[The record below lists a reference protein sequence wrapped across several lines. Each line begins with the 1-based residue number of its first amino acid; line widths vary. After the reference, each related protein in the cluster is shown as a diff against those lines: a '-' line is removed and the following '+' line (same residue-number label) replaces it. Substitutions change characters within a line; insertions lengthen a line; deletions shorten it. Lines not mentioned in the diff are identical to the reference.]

1 MKTAIV
7 GGGVSGVITAIY
19 AARNNKDVVI
29 LERNDKLLKKLLLT
43 GNGRCNYF
51 NDDQN
56 ISHYHSSIPSL
67 LNNIIKE
74 ENINELLSFY
84 NKLGIIPKIRD
95 GYYYPYSNQASSV
108 RNILLKE
115 LEHLNIEVKL
125 NYLVEDIKIDNGFI
139 INNELKVDKLVLSA
153 GSKAYPKTGSDGMG
167 YNFLKNF
174 NHNIVSVKPALVQL
188 KSNNPYLK
196 EIDGVRSD
204 VKVSLYEDTNLLK
217 EQTGELQFTDYGIS
231 GICTMNLSH
240 LIDNNNY
247 VLINFVN
254 NIDIENII
262 DEVNSNAPYRTIIE
276 LLEGIINY
284 KIIRVILKKCNIN
297 IDLKWNDLNS
307 NQKNI
312 FIDNLKQF
320 RLDIIGTNDFDR
332 SQVCSG
338 GLSLDEIDLNTMESK
353 KIKNLYIVGELLD
366 IDGDCGGYN
375 LTVAFITGYL
385 AGVSI

>member
-153 GSKAYPKTGSDGMG
+153 GSKTYPKTGSDGM
-167 YNFLKNF
+167 
-174 NHNIVSVKPALVQL
+174 V
-188 KSNNPYLK
+188 
-196 EIDGVRSD
+196 
-204 VKVSLYEDTNLLK
+204 
-217 EQTGELQFTDYGIS
+217 
-231 GICTMNLSH
+231 
-240 LIDNNNY
+240 
-247 VLINFVN
+247 
-254 NIDIENII
+254 
-262 DEVNSNAPYRTIIE
+262 
-276 LLEGIINY
+276 
-284 KIIRVILKKCNIN
+284 
-297 IDLKWNDLNS
+297 
-307 NQKNI
+307 
-312 FIDNLKQF
+312 
-320 RLDIIGTNDFDR
+320 
-332 SQVCSG
+332 
-338 GLSLDEIDLNTMESK
+338 
-353 KIKNLYIVGELLD
+353 
-366 IDGDCGGYN
+366 
-375 LTVAFITGYL
+375 
-385 AGVSI
+385 

>member
-7 GGGVSGVITAIY
+7 GGGVSGVIAAIY
-19 AARNNKDVVI
+19 AARNNKDVII

-56 ISHYHSSIPSL
+56 ISHYHSSTKEL
-67 LNNIIKE
+67 LDNIINE
-74 ENINELLSFY
+74 DNLNELLSFY
-84 NKLGIIPKIRD
+84 KRLGIIPKIRD

-115 LEHLNIEVKL
+115 LEHLNVEVKL
-125 NYLVEDIKIDNGFI
+125 NYLVSDIKIDDGFI
-139 INNELKVDKLVLSA
+139 INNEIKVDKLVLST

-167 YNFLKNF
+167 YNFLRNF
-174 NHNIVSVKPALVQL
+174 NHSIVNVRPALVQL
-188 KSNNPYLK
+188 KSNSPYLK
-196 EIDGVRSD
+196 ELDGVRSD
-204 VKVSLYEDTNLLK
+204 VKISLYKDNNLLK
-217 EQTGELQFTDYGIS
+217 SEIGELQFTDYGIS

-240 LIDNNNY
+240 LITKNNY

-254 NIDIENII
+254 NIDINI
-262 DEVNSNAPYRTIIE
+262 DELNNYTPYRTIIE

-297 IDLKWNDLNS
+297 IDSKWNDLNS
-307 NQKNI
+307 KEKEL
-312 FIDNLKQF
+312 FMENLKQF
-320 RLDIIGTNDFDR
+320 ELDIIGTNDFDR
-332 SQVCSG
+332 AQVCSG
-338 GLSLDEIDLNTMESK
+338 GLSLDEININTMESK
-353 KIKNLYIVGELLD
+353 KIKNLYIIGELLD

-375 LTVAFITGYL
+375 LTLAFITGYL
-385 AGVSI
+385 AGISI